1 MKKMNSELWFYRFV
15 EPFPWLVRVFS
26 PVADLYKL
34 FLLGLIFFILL
45 EFDKSYA
52 LLLRFF
58 QDNNPL
64 LVQCLLDGTRHH
76 PIVHIFQ
83 WFRWNVLYCFVI
95 YVPLIFMFNT
105 VAIAFL
111 ILLRLT
117 FTLSVY
123 FFYDEN
129 EQLEDQA
136 QS

>member
-1 MKKMNSELWFYRFV
+1 
-15 EPFPWLVRVFS
+15 
-26 PVADLYKL
+26 
-34 FLLGLIFFILL
+34 
-45 EFDKSYA
+45 
-52 LLLRFF
+52 
-58 QDNNPL
+58 
-64 LVQCLLDGTRHH
+64 
-76 PIVHIFQ
+76 
-83 WFRWNVLYCFVI
+83 
-95 YVPLIFMFNT
+95 MFNT